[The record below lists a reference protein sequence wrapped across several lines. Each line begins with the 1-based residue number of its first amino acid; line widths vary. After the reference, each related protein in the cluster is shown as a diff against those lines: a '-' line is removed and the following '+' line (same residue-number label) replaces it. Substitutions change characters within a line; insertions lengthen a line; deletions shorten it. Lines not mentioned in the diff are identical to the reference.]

1 MLYMIGTLSEIEGM
15 EKKLP
20 NGVFVDLV
28 RSTSILDYE
37 YGKDR
42 DYRTCGGYSLVAE
55 TVEDVHAVKK
65 YVDLDFHPCEW
76 VERIGKNRDYLS
88 ALYVLNN
95 DFSIMVYLPSAIA
108 PTVILDEVG
117 D

>member
-20 NGVFVDLV
+20 NEVFVDLV

-42 DYRTCGGYSLVAE
+42 DYQKCCGYSLVAE
-55 TVEDVHAVKK
+55 TVEDIQQVKK
-65 YVDLDFHPCEW
+65 YLDFDSRPCEW
-76 VERIGKNRDYLS
+76 VERIGRDRDYLS

-95 DFSIMVYLPSAIA
+95 DFSIMLYLPTKFA
-108 PTVILDEVG
+108 PLVILEEVE